1 MTDDQI
7 IEKMAKAMC
16 LSMETDS
23 NPPCEGVC
31 YICKK
36 QARAALAVAR
46 PIIREQALEDAAM
59 YHDCR
64 AVILSGETQPDETPL
79 QGSVRRIQSD
89 WHVEQANAI
98 RALTENTD
106 D

>member
-1 MTDDQI
+1 MMTDDDQI

-46 PIIREQALEDAAM
+46 PIIREQALEDAANM
-59 YHDCR
+59 
-64 AVILSGETQPDETPL
+64 VETHIEFFRGGVSAGVVRKTAAHE
-79 QGSVRRIQSD
+79 GSTNGN
-89 WHVEQANAI
+89 AFAKAI
-98 RALTENTD
+98 RSLKDKTD